1 MSNISYIILSLESAL
16 SFLFGIILYV
26 FPDLLLSYF
35 LKNTDGVHWH
45 MARVAGSVLLGE
57 SYTFW
62 HWSKSTTASP
72 VGAASFSRIITI
84 AFGIAAFWNDAVGDN
99 FLIQN
104 TRMLSIVPIFWLTIH
119 IITFFYHGFPLGRMM
134 HQPIKEVVFNFLLHG
149 DSLASLLIGGAWIA
163 FPNLILKKQVKF
175 TLDNSHFLLS
185 RFFGALLFSTHI
197 FSAHSIYFENTPDRQ
212 NWGIGRAIINLAV
225 LIGQIYSQFAY
236 GDWWTRG
243 HWVGISLFSIWCIA
257 VLLAVTAHK
266 PNKDE

>member
-104 TRMLSIVPIFWLTIH
+104 TRMLSIVPIFLANDP
-119 IITFFYHGFPLGRMM
+119 YY
-134 HQPIKEVVFNFLLHG
+134 NFLLPWLPTRQN
-149 DSLASLLIGGAWIA
+149 DASTDQRSCVQFFA
-163 FPNLILKKQVKF
+163 
-175 TLDNSHFLLS
+175 SR
-185 RFFGALLFSTHI
+185 RFFSFFT
-197 FSAHSIYFENTPDRQ
+197 DRRSLDCFPESDPQ
-212 NWGIGRAIINLAV
+212 ET
-225 LIGQIYSQFAY
+225 GQIHA
-236 GDWWTRG
+236 
-243 HWVGISLFSIWCIA
+243 
-257 VLLAVTAHK
+257 
-266 PNKDE
+266 